1 MLRERHGAL
10 EPASRLQVRD
20 ARSLGPASK
29 GMFKGII
36 CSVFALL
43 AFRPLALLPEKE
55 VPELPVFSGSE
66 AYTFSF
72 SASACVFRS
81 GDPRPLAEPGPF

>member
-10 EPASRLQVRD
+10 EPASRLQVRN

-29 GMFKGII
+29 GIFKGII
-36 CSVFALL
+36 CPVFALL
-43 AFRPLALLPEKE
+43 AFKPLALLPENE
-55 VPELPVFSGSE
+55 VLPVFSGSE